1 MKISICASR
10 ARYTHGKCIITC
22 TKHPSE
28 GAFLFGGKNMLIAF
42 EIVLMIAM
50 LILTIGAIAE
60 QKKELR
66 MNIQY
71 ILLIDTLVLTVLFLF
86 AN

>member
-1 MKISICASR
+1 
-10 ARYTHGKCIITC
+10 
-22 TKHPSE
+22 
-28 GAFLFGGKNMLIAF
+28 MLTTF

-60 QKKELR
+60 QKKDLR
-66 MNIQY
+66 RDIQY
-71 ILLIDTLVLTVLFLF
+71 ILLIDTLVLTALFLF

>member
-1 MKISICASR
+1 
-10 ARYTHGKCIITC
+10 
-22 TKHPSE
+22 
-28 GAFLFGGKNMLIAF
+28 MLIAF

-50 LILTIGAIAE
+50 LILTMGAISE
-60 QKKELR
+60 QKKDLR

-71 ILLIDTLVLTVLFLF
+71 ILLIDTLVLTALFLF

>member
-1 MKISICASR
+1 
-10 ARYTHGKCIITC
+10 
-22 TKHPSE
+22 
-28 GAFLFGGKNMLIAF
+28 MLIVF

-50 LILTIGAIAE
+50 LILTIGTIAE

-66 MNIQY
+66 RDIQY
-71 ILLIDTLVLTVLFLF
+71 ILLIDTLVLAALFIF

>member
-1 MKISICASR
+1 MKLL
-10 ARYTHGKCIITC
+10 KCVKFTWRKIH
-22 TKHPSE
+22 KYYRHPFE
-28 GAFLFGGKNMLIAF
+28 GAFLFGGKHMLIAF

-50 LILTIGAIAE
+50 LILTIGTIAE
-60 QKKELR
+60 QKKEVR
-66 MNIQY
+66 RDIQY